1 MQVGSI
7 NVPEW
12 IIAAVPVGVSILGG
26 LWKVASEITHLSFAV
41 DTLGKVLHE
50 LRADQ
55 QQLRHEVTGLRT
67 EVEVI
72 KSRMEAAQ

>member
-1 MQVGSI
+1 MQIGSV

-12 IIAAVPVGVSILGG
+12 IIAAVPVGISILGG
-26 LWKVASEITHLSFAV
+26 LWKVASEINHLSFAV

-55 QQLRHEVTGLRT
+55 QQLRVEVAGIRT
-67 EVEVI
+67 EVEVL
-72 KSRMEAAQ
+72 KSRMEAHQ